1 MASNEFGSLEDW
13 NKKRNRKTSKFERSE
28 LSRHAFPSNGHSRCS
43 ALLQLGAPISKSTT
57 KSGYMMSPF
66 SPVYDFLVLLSEGS
80 FQAAMKIVLEQSSLC
95 ERDRGARTM
104 KSVERF

>member
-1 MASNEFGSLEDW
+1 MLSLA
-13 NKKRNRKTSKFERSE
+13 R
-28 LSRHAFPSNGHSRCS
+28 
-43 ALLQLGAPISKSTT
+43 LGAPVSKSTT
-57 KSGYMMSPF
+57 KNGYMMSSF

-80 FQAAMKIVLEQSSLC
+80 FQDAMKVVLEQSSLC